1 MTLARSIRSEW
12 VKLVSLRSAWW
23 TLVAMVA
30 WTAGIAVFV
39 GVTHSLQPDD
49 TVLGGSLT
57 GITLAQLL
65 AATSGVLMITREHA
79 TGTIRSTLAATPRRG
94 IMLAAKLAVT
104 VVVTLV
110 TGLVAA
116 VAAHVIGLVMLS
128 GEGYAPGRPWPAL
141 LGVAACLAVTAAL
154 GLAVG
159 TLVRHSA
166 GAVTA
171 MLGVILLPG
180 LLGPLLGDLRRWAGG
195 ASPMAAL
202 QKLTQ
207 SSDAVPGEL
216 GTLAAWPSLGLVTA
230 ATAVVLALAAVMLV
244 RRDA

>member
-1 MTLARSIRSEW
+1 
-12 VKLVSLRSAWW
+12 
-23 TLVAMVA
+23 MVA
-30 WTAGIAVFV
+30 GTGGFAVFV
-39 GVTHSLQPDD
+39 GATHSLQPDD

-65 AATSGVLMITREHA
+65 AAASGVLTITREHA
-79 TGTIRSTLAATPRRG
+79 AGTIRATLAATPRRG
-94 IMLAAKLAVT
+94 TVLAAKLVVT
-104 VVVTLV
+104 VATTFV

-116 VAAHVIGLVMLS
+116 VAAHGIGLAMLS
-128 GEGYAPGRPWPAL
+128 GEGYAQGRPWPAL

-159 TLVRHSA
+159 TVVRHSA

-171 MLGVILLPG
+171 MIGVILLPG
-180 LLGPLLGDLRRWAGG
+180 VIGPLFGDLQRWVGG

-216 GTLAAWPSLGLVTA
+216 GALAAWPSLGLVA
-230 ATAVVLALAAVMLV
+230 SATAGALLLAAVMLA

>member
-1 MTLARSIRSEW
+1 
-12 VKLVSLRSAWW
+12 
-23 TLVAMVA
+23 
-30 WTAGIAVFV
+30 
-39 GVTHSLQPDD
+39 
-49 TVLGGSLT
+49 
-57 GITLAQLL
+57 
-65 AATSGVLMITREHA
+65 
-79 TGTIRSTLAATPRRG
+79 
-94 IMLAAKLAVT
+94 MLAAKLAVT
-104 VVVTLV
+104 LAVMFVA
-110 TGLVAA
+110 GLVAA
-116 VAAHVIGLVMLS
+116 VAAHQIGLAMLS
-128 GEGYAPGRPWPAL
+128 GQGYAPGRPWPAL

-171 MLGVILLPG
+171 MIGVILLPG
-180 LLGPLLGDLRRWAGG
+180 LIGPLLGDLQRWVGG

-216 GTLAAWPSLGLVTA
+216 GTLAAWPSLGLVTV
-230 ATAVVLALAAVMLV
+230 ATAGALLVAAVVLA